1 MSCAQLSRYPALTAG
16 VPPKMR
22 NRAAGSFSL
31 TMANA
36 RISVCRSL
44 SGSMRPMKTIVGW
57 SGSASADGNDSGAT
71 PLYIVHMR
79 AADPPLRSCQRR
91 L

>member
-1 MSCAQLSRYPALTAG
+1 MPSG
-16 VPPKMR
+16 VPPNMR
-22 NRAAGSFSL
+22 SRAAGSFSR
-31 TMANA
+31 TTANA

-44 SGSMRPMKTIVGW
+44 SGSIRPANTIVGS
-57 SGSASADGNDSGAT
+57 SGSSSAGGNDSGAT

-79 AADPPLRSCQRR
+79 SGSAPLRSCQRR